1 MPSGSGY
8 GHFCPSASVVVAGG
22 GTIGRRS
29 TGSSSPA
36 AAPGYHRRWTISVI
50 ARRLNL
56 DRKTVRRFRDTDLD
70 ELISSARDRRPNGDG
85 CARQSGLL
93 GACERGQDDHN
104 AGNLALSAVSPVPP
118 HPVSRCGFGG
128 EVASGRPV
136 MLRPVEVRARLS
148 SLGQEDR
155 DTRRPGQ
162 GGGAADVLK
171 AAFVVPSEQQRP
183 GER

>member
-1 MPSGSGY
+1 MSSVDIIRSPDPDPALGIAKQDPHRPWDLFDRSCDQSVSGSLVRTRGRGDLTDAEWERLRPFLPVSIGRCGRWRHY
-8 GHFCPSASVVVAGG
+8 RKAIDGLVVSFRSAGVPPALDDQRHRPSA
-22 GTIGRRS
+22 
-29 TGSSSPA
+29 
-36 AAPGYHRRWTISVI
+36 
-50 ARRLNL
+50 
-56 DRKTVRRFRDTDLD
+56 
-70 ELISSARDRRPNGDG
+70 E
-85 CARQSGLL
+85 
-93 GACERGQDDHN
+93 
-104 AGNLALSAVSPVPP
+104 PP